1 MITIGV
7 LIGLAAVVLYISGIK
22 KLIKEKRKAILP
34 LILGTL
40 LAFMGAGFMATGA
53 GSNVKDEAV
62 VTDSSSSPDKEEPA
76 AKEEKKEEVA
86 PEKVEEDVVAPE
98 PEPEPEP
105 EVVLEPVTLGS
116 GKFSVGDDI
125 PAGRYVVTTQERGG
139 NFATYD
145 SWGLLD
151 ANEMLGTAPDYYVN
165 NITVNLE
172 EGGQVEI
179 SGLNAVLFTPKQ

>member
-7 LIGLAAVVLYISGIK
+7 LIGLAAVVLYISGIR

-62 VTDSSSSPDKEEPA
+62 VTDSSSSPDKEEP
-76 AKEEKKEEVA
+76 KEEVA
-86 PEKVEEDVVAPE
+86 PDTAEEDVVA

-179 SGLNAVLFTPKQ
+179 SGLNQVLFTPKQ

>member
-7 LIGLAAVVLYISGIK
+7 LIGLAAVVLYISGIR

-62 VTDSSSSPDKEEPA
+62 VTDSSSSPDKEEP
-76 AKEEKKEEVA
+76 KEEVA
-86 PEKVEEDVVAPE
+86 PDTAEEDVVA

>member
-22 KLIKEKRKAILP
+22 KLVKEKRKAILP

-76 AKEEKKEEVA
+76 AKEEPKEEVV
-86 PEKVEEDVVAPE
+86 PEKAEEDVVA
-98 PEPEPEP
+98 PEPEP

-116 GKFSVGDDI
+116 GDFVVGDDI
-125 PAGRYVVTTQERGG
+125 PAGRYVVSTQEDGG
-139 NFATYD
+139 NFAVYD
-145 SWGLLD
+145 SLGLLST
-151 ANEMLGTAPDYYVN
+151 NEILGSNPDYYAIN

-172 EGGQVEI
+172 EGGSI
-179 SGLNAVLFTPKQ
+179 KIARLNAVLFTPKQ